1 MPIPVSRP
9 PKASPVNPWGD
20 DLLNRKDLA
29 DNLTNLV
36 KDLEDPSLSI
46 CVDGAW
52 GTGKTFFL
60 ERWQYHL
67 EKLGFPS
74 PIYFN
79 AWEDDFI
86 ENPLISILGQLN
98 SHFKQRNIEVRGL
111 LEASTSYARLAAYDL
126 AIVGKGLLKKNTG
139 VDFGELTKDPKE
151 AWGSTNPIRAYLALD
166 QERKVLIGELNRMS
180 RQALESANNGE
191 EPRPIVFIIDEL
203 DRCRPTFAIELLE
216 RVKHIFNQVPGIIF
230 VFGLNRAELT
240 KSVKSVYGD
249 IDADIYL
256 RRFFDHRF
264 TLPAPS
270 IEEYSKSLFEKLRI
284 NELLERIP
292 YDLTRLSG
300 NTFRQEMNEI
310 WQAFGLS
317 LRDIEQ
323 TASLINTVVRVM
335 AEDQSR
341 FMAAWQVGAIS
352 TLRLKFPELYDGF
365 ISGKTHACAV
375 VNEIEPLFTDR
386 ANDANALAFTE
397 AYLYVIESRDY
408 ERKRNSM
415 NAFTEMYEHGKD
427 FNAEHR
433 RYFSNRVN
441 AAAEK
446 GNGSNDWAAPGVLA
460 GVDRWL
466 RLMDHGLG
474 FDRPQTIAGLIDLQH
489 DPRSNSSRARFSLSL
504 RSTTISRY
512 KSATRLEE
520 QRRAYE
526 TDGPIKQTASA
537 RPTERNEL

>member
-1 MPIPVSRP
+1 MPILVPRP
-9 PKASPVNPWGD
+9 AKASSVNPWGD

-46 CVDGAW
+46 CIDGAW

-60 ERWQYHL
+60 ERWKYHL
-67 EKLGFPS
+67 EKVGFPS

-98 SHFKQRNIEVRGL
+98 SHFKQRKMEVRGL

-166 QERKVLIGELNRMS
+166 QERKVLIEELNRMS
-180 RQALESANNGE
+180 RQALESANNVE

-230 VFGLNRAELT
+230 VFGLNRTELE
-240 KSVKSVYGD
+240 KSIQSVYGD
-249 IDADIYL
+249 INADIYL

-264 TLPAPS
+264 TLPTPS
-270 IEEYSKSLFEKLRI
+270 IEEYSWSLFEKLRI
-284 NELLERIP
+284 NELLEHAGVIAQLRG
-292 YDLTRLSG
+292 D
-300 NTFRQEMNEI
+300 TFRRTMIEI
-310 WQAFGLS
+310 WRAFGLS

-335 AEDQSR
+335 AEEQNR
-341 FMAAWQVGAIS
+341 FIAVWEVGAIS
-352 TLRLKFPELYDGF
+352 TLRLKYPELYDDF
-365 ISGKTHACAV
+365 ISGNVHACEV
-375 VNEIEPLFTDR
+375 INEIEPLF
-386 ANDANALAFTE
+386 ANQSYGANALAFIE
-397 AYLYVIESRDY
+397 AYLYVIESSDY
-408 ERKRNSM
+408 ERKHNSRNV
-415 NAFTEMYEHGKD
+415 FHQMYQSQKD
-427 FNAEHR
+427 PTVEQGN
-433 RYFSNRVN
+433 YFSNRVN
-441 AAAEK
+441 EAAK
-446 GNGSNDWAAPGVLA
+446 RNNVSNEWTNHRVLA
-460 GVDRWL
+460 DVHRWL
-466 RLMDHGLG
+466 ETIGYEFG

-489 DPRSNSSRARFSLSL
+489 DPRSN
-504 RSTTISRY
+504 
-512 KSATRLEE
+512 
-520 QRRAYE
+520 
-526 TDGPIKQTASA
+526 
-537 RPTERNEL
+537 